1 MAEQVTVAASSPEEV
16 LTEVIALASS
26 LDGVDMVV
34 GAYEGFT
41 YTVQAR
47 DTSLEMFADEI
58 AASSAAIL
66 ESARGRLPG
75 DEANAKVVIAE
86 YGDKAILVGD
96 VGDKFTV
103 AVVGEKRVLEE
114 AAAAIERL
122 LRRTPLHCPSCGA
135 NLDVYT
141 YTCPSCGKTIPFTA
155 KACPFCG
162 YREEVRSCP
171 SCGTSLRLAVNRVE
185 PAAAVAAPAK
195 PEIPAAEEAAAEAT
209 AGGPDRATLTAVVG
223 GATAAYFAIALGAGM
238 NPVLATIAVSP
249 LLAASWLS
257 LAALRSET
265 GKKKK

>member
-1 MAEQVTVAASSPEEV
+1 MAEQVAVAASSPEEV
-16 LTEVIALASS
+16 LTEVIALAGS

-47 DTSLEMFADEI
+47 DASLEMFADEI

-86 YGDKAILVGD
+86 YGDKAVLVGD

-114 AAAAIERL
+114 AAAAVERL

-141 YTCPSCGKTIPFTA
+141 YTCPNCGKTIPFTA

-171 SCGTSLRLAVNRVE
+171 SCGTGLRLAVSRVE
-185 PAAAVAAPAK
+185 VAAAAAAAPAK
-195 PEIPAAEEAAAEAT
+195 PEALAVEKAAVEASEGA
-209 AGGPDRATLTAVVG
+209 PSKATLTAVVG

-257 LAALRSET
+257 LAALRSEK
-265 GKKKK
+265 GKKK